1 MNTRP
6 VTRLGL
12 DILTGPYHTVD
23 LPPVRV
29 RRHLPPASVMINRAV
44 VALSVVMVAGSIGYA
59 IATLGR
65 AAGLL

>member
-1 MNTRP
+1 MNTR
-6 VTRLGL
+6 LGF

-29 RRHLPPASVMINRAV
+29 RRHLPPVSVMVDRAV
-44 VALSVVMVAGSIGYA
+44 VALSVAMVAGSIGYA
-59 IATLGR
+59 VATIGR